1 MRLGMDVRI
10 RFHGVGQGLF
20 SSGSICPLPKSGGS
34 AFNWVYDCGTDS
46 AQHYLDSSLSDL
58 DHSIRTPEGQ
68 RPYLDLVTISHFD
81 SDHISGLVKLLERF
95 DVGDLLLPYVPL
107 WQRLV
112 IGFHA
117 HRAHSSRLTRFLVNP
132 VAFIAAV
139 PEAKVKRILFVSGS
153 PSIDES
159 PPERDGPPRR
169 PLQLPVVNDRD
180 ADPQD
185 SGSIPVKVETEDLSG
200 LSDVDDKRFDF
211 QNMAR
216 AAGKRTDV
224 AFITYGRGIVIAG
237 CWEFLPYNDAQLA
250 PMASRIFRDRVSHI
264 RDKLL
269 GSVKAITTR
278 ALKELKD
285 LYAKEFNFKGQK
297 ENQNLISLFLY
308 GGPIGSKL
316 GKMWVR
322 GSEVDRPL
330 PPRRLWCVPISI
342 CKGGVLYTG
351 DGYLNTPLR
360 FDSMKAFLGAHRVSG
375 LSLLQVMHHGAK
387 ANWHAGLAYKIQPMF
402 SVFSSNPDHQGY
414 RHPHTEVTTD
424 FASYRPLQASK
435 GSAVNI
441 ALLRLR

>member
-1 MRLGMDVRI
+1 MEVRLK
-10 RFHGVGQGLF
+10 FHGVGQGLF
-20 SSGSICPLPKSGGS
+20 SSGSICLLSQFGDS
-34 AFNWVYDCGTDS
+34 EFNWVYDCGTDS

-58 DHSIRTPEGQ
+58 DHRIRTPGGG

-117 HRAHSSRLTRFLVNP
+117 HRAHSSRLTSFLVDP
-132 VAFIAAV
+132 VAFITSV
-139 PEAKVKRILFVSGS
+139 PKANVKRILFVSGG
-153 PSIDES
+153 PSIDE
-159 PPERDGPPRR
+159 PPLARDGPPRR
-169 PLQLPVVNDRD
+169 PSRLPAANERN
-180 ADPQD
+180 AGSQD
-185 SGSIPVKVETEDLSG
+185 SGSIPVKVETEDLSS
-200 LSDVDDKRFDF
+200 LSDVDDKRFDSE
-211 QNMAR
+211 NMAR
-216 AAGKRTDV
+216 VAGKRTNV
-224 AFITYGRGIVIAG
+224 AFITYGTGLVIAG
-237 CWEFLPYNDAQLA
+237 YWEFLPYNDAQLA
-250 PMASRIFRDRVSHI
+250 PMASRIFRNRVSYL
-264 RDKLL
+264 RGKLL

-308 GGPIGSKL
+308 GGPIGSKT

-342 CKGGVLYTG
+342 CIGGVLYTG

-360 FDSMKAFLGAHRVSG
+360 FDSMQAFLGAHRVSG

-387 ANWHAGLAYKIQPMF
+387 ANWHSGLAGKIQPMF
-402 SVFSSNPDHQGY
+402 SVFSSNPDHKGY

-424 FASYRPLQASK
+424 FASYRPLQAYK
-435 GSAVNI
+435 GSAVSI
-441 ALLRLR
+441 TLLRLR

>member
-20 SSGSICPLPKSGGS
+20 SSGSICPLPKPGGS

-58 DHSIRTPEGQ
+58 DHSIRTPGGQ

-81 SDHISGLVKLLERF
+81 SDHISGLVKLLQRF

-169 PLQLPVVNDRD
+169 PLQLPVVNDKD

-185 SGSIPVKVETEDLSG
+185 SGSIPVKVETEDLNG
-200 LSDVDDKRFDF
+200 LSDVDDKRSDCE
-211 QNMAR
+211 NMVR
-216 AAGKRTDV
+216 AAGKLTNV
-224 AFITYGRGIVIAG
+224 AFITYGTGLVIAG

-250 PMASRIFRDRVSHI
+250 PMASRIFRDRVSHL
-264 RDKLL
+264 RGKLL
-269 GSVKAITTR
+269 GSVKAVTTR

-285 LYAKEFNFKGQK
+285 LYGKEFNFKGQK

-316 GKMWVR
+316 GKMRAW
-322 GSEVDRPL
+322 GSEVGRPL
-330 PPRRLWCVPISI
+330 PPQRLWYVPISI
-342 CKGGVLYTG
+342 RKGGVLYTG

-360 FDSMKAFLGAHRVSG
+360 FDSMQAFLGAHRVSG
-375 LSLLQVMHHGAK
+375 LSFLQVMHHGAK
-387 ANWHAGLAYKIQPMF
+387 ANWHAGLADKIKPMF
-402 SVFSSNPDHQGY
+402 SVFSSNPDHRGY

-424 FASYRPLQASK
+424 FSSYRPLQASK

-441 ALLRLR
+441 ALFRLR